1 MIDTNTQ
8 WAITEIIYNVLTSPA
23 WTVRFTPSFLASSKT
38 LVEWFSFGFRFIE
51 NQNENLV
58 CAWLKHV
65 RIFWVKSLF
74 IPCKCKSNT
83 FKLLGDIW
91 QGFLGAPAMSIPTT
105 PWSLYLTHSLN
116 TSSLNWGRPLS
127 MIHFQQ
133 KNLVEANVVC
143 FATRRNLMQQS
154 RTRTTTPNSSSP
166 LLKPLSTA
174 STTSSELK
182 EAAKKG
188 ILRIAFQ
195 CLNCCHFFYSTKKKN
210 LSLRQGSLGK
220 ICFPH
225 REARCRRRPRKT
237 QQRSGN
243 GHWTRLSRTARLE
256 LCQKLSGNGVS

>member
-1 MIDTNTQ
+1 
-8 WAITEIIYNVLTSPA
+8 
-23 WTVRFTPSFLASSKT
+23 
-38 LVEWFSFGFRFIE
+38 
-51 NQNENLV
+51 
-58 CAWLKHV
+58 
-65 RIFWVKSLF
+65 
-74 IPCKCKSNT
+74 
-83 FKLLGDIW
+83 
-91 QGFLGAPAMSIPTT
+91 MSIPTT

-133 KNLVEANVVC
+133 KNLVTANVVC

-195 CLNCCHFFYSTKKKN
+195 CMNSCPLFYSTKKKN

-225 REARCRRRPRKT
+225 REARCRRRPHKT
-237 QQRSGN
+237 QQLSGN
-243 GHWTRLSRTARLE
+243 GH
-256 LCQKLSGNGVS
+256 